1 MTTLD
6 EGAVAQR
13 KGAGVQRGYRARSL
27 RVELLAATSILT
39 RLPVASTAEAAGAG
53 FFGLVGALL
62 GAGGAMAILVLGSI
76 APAVAAILA
85 IAVIVGAAGALHLDG
100 LADTADALVA
110 PTEAAAE
117 RARADPRA
125 GAAGMVAIV
134 VVLIADWSLC
144 VALIE
149 RLGIVAAA
157 SAFVVAG
164 GVSRAAAALA
174 PHVTS
179 LRFRPGFGAWFAER
193 ATIRDGLA
201 SAVSAALVAAGLGA
215 VVGRPGLAI
224 AGIAGMLGGLA
235 WIALLARLRHGLDGD
250 ALGAGVELTFGTTL
264 LAVLLVA

>member
-1 MTTLD
+1 MTALD
-6 EGAVAQR
+6 EGAS
-13 KGAGVQRGYRARSL
+13 VQGGYRAGNVRD
-27 RVELLAATSILT
+27 ELVAAAGILT

-62 GAGGAMAILVLGSI
+62 GVTGAVAVVAIGSI
-76 APAVAAILA
+76 APSVAAILA
-85 IAVIVGAAGALHLDG
+85 IALIVGASGVLHLDG

-125 GAAGMVAIV
+125 GTAGVVAIV

-149 RLGIVAAA
+149 RLGTVAAA
-157 SAFVVAG
+157 SGFVVAG

-179 LRFRPGFGAWFAER
+179 PRFRPGFGAWFAER
-193 ATIRDGLA
+193 ASIRDGLA
-201 SAVSAALVAAGLGA
+201 SAVSATLIAAILGA

-224 AGIAGMLGGLA
+224 AGIAGILGGLA
-235 WIALLARLRHGLDGD
+235 WIAVLARLRRGLDGD
-250 ALGAGVELTFGTTL
+250 ALGAAVELTFSTTL
-264 LAVLLVA
+264 LSALLIG